1 MFESKFE
8 RGDVIVEEHFRG
20 KTIQY
25 VVLDTIHPEVIY
37 VYSQDGFCSSIAK
50 ETENLYTKIGYIDL
64 KPLCDAIKEM

>member
-37 VYSQDGFCSSIAK
+37 VYSQDGFCSSISK
-50 ETENLYTKIGYIDL
+50 ETEYLYAKIGQINL
-64 KPLCDAIKEM
+64 KPLCDVIRDM